1 MTLVDDQRS
10 LCRIPGNKKGAEA
23 PLRLSHADYS
33 LEVVAIACVPECATD
48 TEG

>member
-23 PLRLSHADYS
+23 PLVLHADYS